1 MTEFGFT
8 MNASGDEEAVRSKRT
23 CIWDKQDL
31 HLIVSIYGCLEPFSW
46 IQGKVWSQS
55 VNSRVSGHQEQ

>member
-31 HLIVSIYGCLEPFSW
+31 HLIVSIYGCLEPFS
-46 IQGKVWSQS
+46 
-55 VNSRVSGHQEQ
+55 